1 MHLILHPQMNYTPHI
16 QYLNHVPT
24 NSIIPTNV
32 MAPIIITRFIAVAF
46 GHKYISYRLH
56 QNFHYLLTRTFKHNT
71 LLLIRIRHWTMD
83 VWCFFSPETAVPKM
97 VIKQSL
103 CDCEFVIVI
112 VIVFMCMRV
121 ASLLWGGAQKIDWT
135 LRSPQQLC

>member
-1 MHLILHPQMNYTPHI
+1 MYVCMCVYNTILGKFTEKLRTVQHIRRELMHLILHPQMNYTPHI

-83 VWCFFSPETAVPKM
+83 V
-97 VIKQSL
+97 
-103 CDCEFVIVI
+103 
-112 VIVFMCMRV
+112 
-121 ASLLWGGAQKIDWT
+121 
-135 LRSPQQLC
+135 